1 MEYSLSNSLVGGS
14 KSLNSLGLS
23 LDLRFAEDKSLT
35 ARKGPTPTFTRA
47 SIATYYGPLIDVD
60 ANTLNTTGVL
70 NGRALWFLTD
80 GTDTITLYYNINK
93 WQVDTF
99 IGGVSSSYQA
109 AVGSEYRPDLAD
121 WSAVYTSVTVAT
133 SSGYGH
139 VIAATNEPRFDHNT
153 TTQLCKGLLIEES
166 RLNIVFPSNTLT
178 TQTRPVTA
186 TPYTLSFYGT
196 GTIVLSGVAV
206 ATVTGT
212 GSYPIRTTLTFTPT
226 AGNLVLTVTGSVTQA
241 QLEAGAFPTSY
252 IPTTTGSAV
261 RSVDLC
267 SITGSGFTSIYNES
281 EHSLFVEASTMSYA
295 SFGSYGGF
303 DGGSSEQSVVTG
315 FPSPNTANLYVVDN
329 ASTQQVSISVTLN
342 QNNKIATGAKL
353 NSFQVAVNNVLGT
366 EDTSGTMPTAT
377 TFKIGRSWNN
387 ATITGTYVQF
397 KVFKKR
403 LTNAKLQSL
412 TT

>member
-47 SIATYYGPLIDVD
+47 STATYYGPLIDVD
-60 ANTLNTTGVL
+60 ANTLDTTGVL

-121 WSAVYTSVTVAT
+121 WSAVSTSIGVST
-133 SSGYGH
+133 SAGYGH

-303 DGGSSEQSVVTG
+303 DGGVSEQSVVTG
-315 FPSPNTANLYVVDN
+315 FPSPNTAYLYVVDN
-329 ASTQQVSISVTLN
+329 ASTQQVGISATLN

>member
-47 SIATYYGPLIDVD
+47 STATYYGPLIDVD
-60 ANTLNTTGVL
+60 ANTLDTTGVL

-121 WSAVYTSVTVAT
+121 WSAVSTSIGVST
-133 SSGYGH
+133 SPGYGH
-139 VIAATNEPRFDHNT
+139 VIAATNEPRFDHDIT
-153 TTQLCKGLLIEES
+153 TELCKGLLIEES

-178 TQTRPVTA
+178 TQTRSVTA

-252 IPTTTGSAV
+252 IPTTTGSAI

-267 SITGSGFTSIYNES
+267 SITGAAFTGIWSGVDATMFFRGARIANQMGQANWDLSFGTGGATSI
-281 EHSLFVEASTMSYA
+281 ASDR
-295 SFGSYGGF
+295 GGTTERIIANF
-303 DGGSSEQSVVTG
+303 IG
-315 FPSPNTANLYVVDN
+315 FMTTA
-329 ASTQQVSISVTLN
+329 AFTTLAEY
-342 QNNKIATGAKL
+342 KIASALKTGDYATSFNGASVITSSSAFVLTLDRLSIGMSRSTNGQL
-353 NSFQVAVNNVLGT
+353 NGWIHSMKF
-366 EDTSGTMPTAT
+366 
-377 TFKIGRSWNN
+377 
-387 ATITGTYVQF
+387 Y
-397 KVFKKR
+397 KKR